1 MKITAK
7 TVLIILLVILNIW
20 LWFGVLREK
29 ENPTPPT
36 TDIEEIIQPEKQKID
51 SLTQEIEEREIIIGR
66 LRDSLEKIEVI
77 RIYEVDSIRKLPTT
91 EGVEFLRTK
100 LREFESKYQEE

>member
-20 LWFGVLREK
+20 LWFGVLRKK

-36 TDIEEIIQPEKQKID
+36 IDIEEIIQPEKQKID
-51 SLTQEIEEREIIIGR
+51 SLTQEIEGREIIIGR

>member
-51 SLTQEIEEREIIIGR
+51 SLTQEIEGREIIIDR
-66 LRDSLEKIEVI
+66 LRDSLGKIEVI